1 MIYEQLGAYIKKNI
15 EISEH
20 DLSIVLS
27 YFKKTEKAKNAVL
40 LSEGQTSQF
49 SFFVGKG
56 CLRIYFINKEGKDV
70 TRYIAFENQLAT
82 GLSSFISKLPSAEYI
97 EVIEKA
103 ELLYISHEDFNHLMQ
118 TLPQWQAFYQLY
130 LEKAYMNTNNR
141 LMSFTTMDARARYA
155 QLLKINPAI
164 VQRIPNKIVASY
176 INISQ
181 ETLSRL
187 KGKVGGKG

>member
-27 YFKKTEKAKNAVL
+27 YFKRTEKAKNAVL

-103 ELLYISHEDFNHLMQ
+103 ELLYISHDDFNHLMQ

-141 LMSFTTMDARARYA
+141 LMSFTTMDATARYA